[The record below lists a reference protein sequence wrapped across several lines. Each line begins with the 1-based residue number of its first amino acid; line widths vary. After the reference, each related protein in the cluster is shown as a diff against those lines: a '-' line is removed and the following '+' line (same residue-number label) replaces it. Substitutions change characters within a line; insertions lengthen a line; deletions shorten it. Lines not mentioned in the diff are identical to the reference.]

1 MGSAEEGRL
10 VRREQGEVI
19 FFFFFLTPANQRK
32 IDLPEPI
39 ITSLAL
45 NSKAEFRPFI
55 KETLCISS
63 YHNYQD
69 QLKRLKTWEK
79 SPLGH

>member
-1 MGSAEEGRL
+1 MGSAEERRL

-19 FFFFFLTPANQRK
+19 FFFFLTPANQRK

-45 NSKAEFRPFI
+45 NSKAEFRPFA
-55 KETLCISS
+55 KETL
-63 YHNYQD
+63 HFF
-69 QLKRLKTWEK
+69 L
-79 SPLGH
+79 P